1 MIFGKMQM
9 KSVQFYKKE
18 STSQIFFREFAK
30 FSEHVEMVTSEKGD
44 CWCWGG
50 GMLGYEGV

>member
-1 MIFGKMQM
+1 M

-18 STSQIFFREFAK
+18 STSQIFFRDFAK

-44 CWCWGG
+44 RWCWGG